1 MYYIELLR
9 LRKSFIIYGGIL
21 MSLFLLSM
29 ITTHWPGTVVHKG
42 ESGTIPLSVLLSIVG
57 FCAIIFATAIGTSL
71 NRENDGVEM
80 VWTKPIAR
88 ERLALM
94 YVALDL
100 AAIVVAFLVPLALA
114 VLIFAS
120 FGLTKV
126 IQPDDK
132 WISVLIL
139 TFGIAFMWYGLLQ
152 GLTSWQSGRGGI
164 VVAVS
169 WAAAAVVLPVL
180 MAATARSP
188 GLHEVVMLLNLL
200 NPLAYLSSSAHVQIG
215 VDAGA
220 PTLIPHDVWARA
232 AMTWGFGLLGSLA
245 AVVGWKRLEV

>member
-21 MSLFLLSM
+21 GALFLLSM
-29 ITTHWPGTVVHKG
+29 ITTHWPGAVVNKG
-42 ESGTIPLSVLLSIVG
+42 DSGTIPLSVLLSIVG

-88 ERLALM
+88 ERLAVM
-94 YVALDL
+94 YIALDL
-100 AAIVVAFLVPLALA
+100 AAIIVAFLVPLALA

-120 FGLTKV
+120 FGLTKI

-164 VVAVS
+164 MVAIS
-169 WAAAAVVLPVL
+169 WAAAAVVLPLL

-188 GLHEVVMLLNLL
+188 GLHEVIMVLNLL

-220 PTLIPHDVWARA
+220 PTLIPHDVWARV
-232 AMTWGFGLLGSLA
+232 AMTWGFGILGSLA
-245 AVVGWKRLEV
+245 AIVGWKRLEV